1 MKETGVKFD
10 SVKDDKGNFT
20 KYSSEAFKN
29 SKAAYETAKEEY
41 NKKILALKK
50 GTVFNS
56 VKKFVKENRSRF
68 PEDFQYGFHV
78 NTNGTLLTD
87 EICKFLKK
95 ENFKIFLSFNP
106 QQGPS
111 IDPVIKS
118 GTCKITE
125 VSGGLNLIV
134 DAVEQGGDKFKMSV
148 FLEDMGEN
156 F

>member
-1 MKETGVKFD
+1 M
-10 SVKDDKGNFT
+10 
-20 KYSSEAFKN
+20 
-29 SKAAYETAKEEY
+29 
-41 NKKILALKK
+41 KKILFLALAAFMSMALLSCNKEDDAVTNTMTVRGQNYKIVHAICANMQGSCHVDVDTEGGVLHGYGRFESSLIGKTTDLK
-50 GTVFNS
+50 G
-56 VKKFVKENRSRF
+56 
-68 PEDFQYGFHV
+68 DF
-78 NTNGTLLTD
+78 
-87 EICKFLKK
+87 
-95 ENFKIFLSFNP
+95 FLSFNP

-125 VSGGLNLIV
+125 VKGGLNLIV

>member
-1 MKETGVKFD
+1 MVKAYLCHNQTFTEMKKFFRILA
-10 SVKDDKGNFT
+10 VALAFVAAF
-20 KYSSEAFKN
+20 SSCK
-29 SKAAYETAKEEY
+29 KEEDTISNTMTVRGQTY
-41 NKKILALKK
+41 EIVHAICANMQGFCNVDVDTEGGVLHGHGGFESSLIGKTTDLK
-50 GTVFNS
+50 G
-56 VKKFVKENRSRF
+56 
-68 PEDFQYGFHV
+68 DF
-78 NTNGTLLTD
+78 
-87 EICKFLKK
+87 
-95 ENFKIFLSFNP
+95 FLSFNP

-125 VSGGLNLIV
+125 VKGGLNLIV